1 VGETLR
7 LSREEAEK
15 LASTLNYRHEDST
28 VIAVLQDINTKEVL
42 MVGHMNREAVVKT
55 LTTGYAHFWSLSR
68 RKLWLKGETSGNFQ
82 IVEDVRIDCDS
93 DAIVLKVKSVGPV
106 CHTGNWSCFYRGY
119 SDFIK

>member
-1 VGETLR
+1 
-7 LSREEAEK
+7 
-15 LASTLNYRHEDST
+15 
-28 VIAVLQDINTKEVL
+28 

-93 DAIVLKVKSVGPV
+93 DAIVLKVKS
-106 CHTGNWSCFYRGY
+106 
-119 SDFIK
+119 